1 MPRGKPWGM
10 QTDTNAAQDRAES
23 SEERRAALAYVAEA
37 FAEATL
43 DGIEEDCF
51 VQAALFT
58 AFQTL
63 VDIYGEDA
71 TASFAERLPDR
82 IRHGEFS
89 ILVRQ

>member
-1 MPRGKPWGM
+1 MT
-10 QTDTNAAQDRAES
+10 TDQPATQARLDAMDD
-23 SEERRAALAYVAEA
+23 RRAALAYLAEA

-63 VDIYGEDA
+63 VDVYGEDA
-71 TASFAERLPDR
+71 AATFAERLPER

-89 ILVRQ
+89 IVARQ